1 MRPHGCQ
8 GEYQPE
14 PPHLG
19 NAVLAWHGP
28 LGRWEG
34 RIPEAYPRG
43 VENGPATWQAV
54 VIQRKTPE
62 QHMVMGHESIRGE
75 LDLLS
80 LQELWQNC
88 FGIPE
93 KGAGCKLK
101 RDRVPY
107 FARLITAG
115 EPTRVGARPEVLRQ
129 ALCRATAQEAWKEVR
144 REQIWLFCLTAKT
157 YSPGEVGV

>member
-93 KGAGCKLK
+93 KGAGCKQYGK
-101 RDRVPY
+101 AIARRRKEDRRRGI
-107 FARLITAG
+107 ASRG
-115 EPTRVGARPEVLRQ
+115 TRER
-129 ALCRATAQEAWKEVR
+129 
-144 REQIWLFCLTAKT
+144 
-157 YSPGEVGV
+157 